1 MVSISDTFVLDPSHQ
16 FDGNSPQLY
25 LELAPQ
31 MTLTPEAIVGIVA
44 LFIMCLSG
52 IPFLAR
58 LICRRLRS
66 SRVLLAHQNMI
77 VPTPYQSLLST
88 YPPRLTRVAS
98 LHRDLELI
106 GEANAN
112 ELFLLESGIMY
123 ANVSNHPLLAHSS
136 RKLIAEPKR
145 TMSNE
150 TIVFAGNITDA
161 FPNPQPF
168 AHFRNQEMSMGLSAI
183 APRAG

>member
-1 MVSISDTFVLDPSHQ
+1 
-16 FDGNSPQLY
+16 
-25 LELAPQ
+25 

-58 LICRRLRS
+58 LFCSRLRS
-66 SRVLLAHQNMI
+66 SRALPVHQNMMA
-77 VPTPYQSLLST
+77 PTPNQSLLST
-88 YPPRLTRVAS
+88 YPPRLTRAAY
-98 LHRDLELI
+98 LPWDLEPA
-106 GEANAN
+106 GEANTN

-123 ANVSNHPLLAHSS
+123 ANVSTHPLLTHSS
-136 RKLIAEPKR
+136 RKLITEPKR

-150 TIVFAGNITDA
+150 TIVFAGNIADA

-168 AHFRNQEMSMGLSAI
+168 AHFRNQEMSMRLSAI